1 MTMRNEAP
9 VPLSISPKFP
19 VSPPYRYPR
28 NKKPGGMPALTGACD
43 MTGRQ
48 PRAEYT
54 IWSLFP
60 CPLRHYPFPGCH
72 QKNMQYMHP
81 ATPIT
86 DMMIFHVT
94 TRQSLIWSDSL
105 MLSMARINTASRTR
119 QMTTKLQAKIRDL
132 VDVNIRY
139 FFVVVNQKGKFIT
152 VFICRIS

>member
-1 MTMRNEAP
+1 MPSYSKSVCLPTASYSYAVVIP
-9 VPLSISPKFP
+9 FP
-19 VSPPYRYPR
+19 SV
-28 NKKPGGMPALTGACD
+28 CD
-43 MTGRQ
+43 MSF
-48 PRAEYT
+48 PSAEYT

-60 CPLRHYPFPGCH
+60 CPLRHYLFPGCH
-72 QKNMQYMHP
+72 QKKMQYMHP
-81 ATPIT
+81 ATPMT